1 MSAVL
6 NFKGF
11 KVESVDYNLVDFE
24 NFKVNSDQEILA
36 KLENGQVNTKISAR
50 VIDNDSQEQSEIE
63 VNINTTDKLNDE
75 VRRVDFTILGAFDID
90 APDADESERESLLKV
105 NGTAILLPYCRNY
118 LSNLT
123 GFDTT
128 YSQLL
133 MPTFNVT
140 TLFDE
145 ED

>member
-1 MSAVL
+1 MNAVL
-6 NFKGF
+6 EFKGF

-24 NFKVNSDQEILA
+24 NFKVEGKQEILD
-36 KLENGQVNTKISAR
+36 KLENGQVNVNISAR
-50 VIDNDSQEQSEIE
+50 VFDDEPDEHSEIE

-75 VRRVDFTILGAFDID
+75 VRRVDFTIRGAFDIN
-90 APDADESERESLLKV
+90 APDAGESERENLLKI

-133 MPTFNVT
+133 MPPFNVT